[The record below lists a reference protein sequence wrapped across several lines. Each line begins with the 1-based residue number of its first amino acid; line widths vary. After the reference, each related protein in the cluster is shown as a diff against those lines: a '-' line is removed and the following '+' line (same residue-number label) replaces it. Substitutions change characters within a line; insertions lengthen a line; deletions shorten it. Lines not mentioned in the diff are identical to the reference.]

1 MALHQ
6 PESMPSTWIAFT
18 RFEGGKRYFFL
29 KLNNLKNMLKADD
42 LKAGDIVAFEFEG
55 NTAVAMIDN
64 NEGYFTYAV
73 GLWFDSNCVGEHNNI
88 WVSDYIENL
97 DLDYRNNLRYA
108 NEEDI
113 KRYCNVVVSYLSKE
127 AMMDREKIESLE
139 KKLRRIRLISK
150 P

>member
-1 MALHQ
+1 
-6 PESMPSTWIAFT
+6 
-18 RFEGGKRYFFL
+18 
-29 KLNNLKNMLKADD
+29 MLKAED

-108 NEEDI
+108 NEEDM

>member
-1 MALHQ
+1 M
-6 PESMPSTWIAFT
+6 
-18 RFEGGKRYFFL
+18 
-29 KLNNLKNMLKADD
+29 
-42 LKAGDIVAFEFEG
+42 
-55 NTAVAMIDN
+55 
-64 NEGYFTYAV
+64 
-73 GLWFDSNCVGEHNNI
+73 GEHNNI